1 MAVRQ
6 RVVSAG
12 GNTLGAAPGSVPLGH
27 LFGIEIRLD
36 PSVVLMFALIV
47 ITLGQGLFVEWHP
60 DWSTPRQWTT
70 AVVAAGALLG
80 SLLAHEL
87 AHALAARSFHI
98 RVPRITLFLFG
109 GAAEIESD
117 AQTPGAECV
126 IALAGPLLSLTLA
139 IAFASIGQSE
149 LSDSQ
154 RSLLLS
160 DPAQALASSGPLTTA
175 SLWLASINLMLA
187 VFNLIPGFPLD
198 GGRVLR
204 AMVWK
209 FSGNFVLAT
218 RVAGAAGQYVGWLL
232 MLSGVWLLLGQ
243 GRPGGLWY
251 LFLGWFL
258 SHLARASLT
267 DVITRQALGAQ
278 RVRDLMQT
286 RFDTVDAGVD
296 VHEFVEQYLL
306 RGPQTLWPV
315 QEQGR
320 IVGIAGLAGASRF
333 SPDERWR
340 HRVIEIM
347 EPLATFPS
355 VGADAPAI
363 EALPLLAAAGDSPVP
378 VLEQGAF
385 VGFLRGRDILRW
397 TAMHPEA
404 VEHKAGGDARSAGL
418 VRKPRHP

>member
-1 MAVRQ
+1 MAVEQ
-6 RVVSAG
+6 RVGSAG
-12 GNTLGAAPGSVPLGH
+12 GKTWGSVRLGH

-36 PSVVLMFALIV
+36 PSVLLMFALIV
-47 ITLGQGLFVEWHP
+47 ITLAQGLFVEWHP
-60 DWSTPRQWTT
+60 DWSKTRQWTT
-70 AVVAAGALLG
+70 ALFAASALLG
-80 SLLAHEL
+80 SLLTHEL
-87 AHALAARSFHI
+87 AHALAARSFRI

-117 AQTPGAECV
+117 AETPGAECV

-139 IAFASIGQSE
+139 IAFAVIGQSE
-149 LSDSQ
+149 LSEAQ
-154 RSLLLS
+154 RTLLLS

-175 SLWLASINLMLA
+175 CLWLASINLMLA
-187 VFNLIPGFPLD
+187 LFNLIPGFPLD

-204 AMVWK
+204 ALVWRV
-209 FSGNFVLAT
+209 SGNFVLAT

-251 LFLGWFL
+251 VFLGWFL

-267 DVITRQALGAQ
+267 DVVMRHALGRQ
-278 RVRDLMQT
+278 KVRDLMQT
-286 RFDTVDAGVD
+286 RFDSVDAGVD

-315 QEQGR
+315 REQG
-320 IVGIAGLAGASRF
+320 IVTGMAGLAGASRF

-347 EPLATFPS
+347 EPLATFPT
-355 VGADAPAI
+355 VAADARAS
-363 EALPLLAAAGDSPVP
+363 EALPFLAAAGDSPVP
-378 VLEQGAF
+378 VLDQGVF

-397 TAMHPEA
+397 TAMHPQTVQGEA
-404 VEHKAGGDARSAGL
+404 GMVSGSAGSI
-418 VRKPRHP
+418 RKPRYP

>member
-1 MAVRQ
+1 MALRQ

-12 GNTLGAAPGSVPLGH
+12 GNTPGKPRGSMPGSVPLGN

-36 PSVVLMFALIV
+36 PSVLLMVALIV

-60 DWSTPRQWTT
+60 DWSPPRQWTT
-70 AVVAAGALLG
+70 AVFAAGALLA

-87 AHALAARSFHI
+87 GHALAARSFHI

-126 IALAGPLLSLTLA
+126 IALAGPLLSLALA
-139 IAFASIGQSE
+139 LVFASIGQSE
-149 LSDSQ
+149 LSDAQ

-209 FSGNFVLAT
+209 FSGNFLLAT

-243 GRPGGLWY
+243 GRSGGLWY
-251 LFLGWFL
+251 VFLGWFL

-267 DVITRQALGAQ
+267 DVITRHALGRQ
-278 RVRDLMQT
+278 KVRDLMET
-286 RFDTVDAGVD
+286 RFDTVDGGVD

-315 QEQGR
+315 QQQGR
-320 IVGIAGLAGASRF
+320 VVGMAGLAGASRF

-340 HRVIEIM
+340 HRVNEIM

-355 VGADAPAI
+355 VAANARAAD
-363 EALPLLAAAGDSPVP
+363 ALPLLAAAGDRPLPVID
-378 VLEQGAF
+378 EGTF
-385 VGFLRGRDILRW
+385 VGFLRGADVLRW
-397 TAMHPEA
+397 TALHP
-404 VEHKAGGDARSAGL
+404 DA
-418 VRKPRHP
+418 PRRDP